1 MAKIFTADDFETEVL
16 KSDIPVLVD
25 FYADWCGP
33 CKMMAPLIDKL
44 AAEYEGKVK
53 IGKCNVDDNMSIA
66 EELNISS
73 IPNMKIFV
81 QGVVEETIV
90 GVTSESALRDKLDE
104 YSL

>member
-1 MAKIFTADDFETEVL
+1 
-16 KSDIPVLVD
+16 
-25 FYADWCGP
+25 
-33 CKMMAPLIDKL
+33 MMAPLIDKL

-66 EELNISS
+66 EKLNISS

-81 QGVVEETIV
+81 RGAVEESIV

-104 YSL
+104 FCL

>member
-16 KSDIPVLVD
+16 KSEIPVLVD

-44 AAEYEGKVK
+44 AAEYEGKIK

-81 QGVVEETIV
+81 QGAVEETIV